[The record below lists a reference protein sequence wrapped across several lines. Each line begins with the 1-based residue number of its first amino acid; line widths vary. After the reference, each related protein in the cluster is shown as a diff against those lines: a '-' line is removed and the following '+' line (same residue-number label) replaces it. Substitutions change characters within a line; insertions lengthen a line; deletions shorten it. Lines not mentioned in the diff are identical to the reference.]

1 MYPNAGK
8 RAPPGINSGV
18 VLRGYTT
25 TVHDALDT
33 LSALSQNT
41 HARAHTHAL

>member
-8 RAPPGINSGV
+8 RAPPGTSSGV
-18 VLRGYTT
+18 VRQGYTA

-33 LSALSQNT
+33 LS
-41 HARAHTHAL
+41 